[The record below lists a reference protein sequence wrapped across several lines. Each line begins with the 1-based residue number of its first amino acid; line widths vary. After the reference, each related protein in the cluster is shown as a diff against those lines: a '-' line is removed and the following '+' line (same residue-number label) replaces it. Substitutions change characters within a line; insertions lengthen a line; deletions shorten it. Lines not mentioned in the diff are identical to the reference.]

1 MDVLIFKGN
10 REKFIQKIKDVRNQ
24 MTFEELVTITDN
36 IKMFTTYKETIDSV
50 LSRYSNSRINII
62 AYTNSYSNITEGGIQ
77 GMAAIMSPL
86 QEYIE
91 GIYLQNPPKVIE
103 DSVLRD
109 SFFNCTEEAILFDSI
124 SIEKLDEMR
133 DTIDSRIVGQKSAK
147 KELLVS
153 LYKKIRLNDGKPM
166 VLMLYGPSGVGKTET
181 AKFISQTLSGKNTFF
196 RKQMSMLSSNEYF
209 TYIFGGKHNEITLT
223 KELLERKSN
232 VILFDEFDK
241 CNSVFYSSFYQM
253 FDEGYYEDR
262 NYKVDL
268 SNAIIICTSNFKN
281 IEEIRKTVGDPIFY
295 RFDKLIEYEDL
306 SLEEQ
311 KQIIELIITNQ
322 YQNFSDAEKME
333 ISLESLID
341 SYTRLLVG
349 KLRNFRHA
357 EKIISDDIWK
367 MLFDKN
373 YTI

>member
-1 MDVLIFKGN
+1 
-10 REKFIQKIKDVRNQ
+10 
-24 MTFEELVTITDN
+24 
-36 IKMFTTYKETIDSV
+36 
-50 LSRYSNSRINII
+50 
-62 AYTNSYSNITEGGIQ
+62 
-77 GMAAIMSPL
+77 
-86 QEYIE
+86 
-91 GIYLQNPPKVIE
+91 
-103 DSVLRD
+103 
-109 SFFNCTEEAILFDSI
+109 
-124 SIEKLDEMR
+124 
-133 DTIDSRIVGQKSAK
+133 
-147 KELLVS
+147 
-153 LYKKIRLNDGKPM
+153 
-166 VLMLYGPSGVGKTET
+166 
-181 AKFISQTLSGKNTFF
+181 
-196 RKQMSMLSSNEYF
+196 
-209 TYIFGGKHNEITLT
+209 
-223 KELLERKSN
+223 
-232 VILFDEFDK
+232 
-241 CNSVFYSSFYQM
+241 M

>member
-153 LYKKIRLNDGKPM
+153 LYKKIRLNDGKPI

-196 RKQMSMLSSNEYF
+196 RKQMSMLSSN
-209 TYIFGGKHNEITLT
+209 
-223 KELLERKSN
+223 
-232 VILFDEFDK
+232 
-241 CNSVFYSSFYQM
+241 
-253 FDEGYYEDR
+253 
-262 NYKVDL
+262 
-268 SNAIIICTSNFKN
+268 
-281 IEEIRKTVGDPIFY
+281 
-295 RFDKLIEYEDL
+295 
-306 SLEEQ
+306 
-311 KQIIELIITNQ
+311 
-322 YQNFSDAEKME
+322 
-333 ISLESLID
+333 
-341 SYTRLLVG
+341 
-349 KLRNFRHA
+349 
-357 EKIISDDIWK
+357 
-367 MLFDKN
+367 
-373 YTI
+373 